1 MHGQKTKDQI
11 IKYLKES
18 NRQKNL
24 GEATSFRDYMRG
36 LVGLELEEAF
46 FRYYPEKV
54 WGITTDKMLPDW
66 APKKGSEFVKKGNH
80 FIKVK
85 FLELQ
90 QKGQVN

>member
-1 MHGQKTKDQI
+1 M
-11 IKYLKES
+11 
-18 NRQKNL
+18 

-54 WGITTDKMLPDW
+54 WGITTDNMLLIGHQ
-66 APKKGSEFVKKGNH
+66 KGSEFVKKENH
-80 FIKVK
+80 FIKEK
-85 FLELQ
+85 FLVLL